1 MQIQIEINPEAL
13 LKPIKPVGETYKD
26 SRRLNNLNERIELIQ
41 TLLTDMEEVAE
52 GKFRVEYSIKEAA
65 IVADR
70 FLNSL
75 TAREN

>member
-13 LKPIKPVGETYKD
+13 LKPIKPVGETCVD
-26 SRRLNNLNERIELIQ
+26 RRRLNNLNERIELIQ

-52 GKFRVEYSIKEAA
+52 GKFRVEYSIKEAGL
-65 IVADR
+65 VADK

-75 TAREN
+75 TARDN